1 MKELV
6 RSALLWLA
14 DTRLARS
21 VVDTIF
27 RARARR
33 RMLEIDEPGLA
44 RSQNCTLLGLVHRAH
59 RTRFGRDHDFP
70 RIRTASDFQRLVP
83 LRTPAELW
91 REYWQPAFP
100 NLAGATWPGPIPY
113 LAISSA
119 QVNGSFPYIP
129 VSPDLWAAQQTAA
142 LTSLAFVMHARPRA
156 RLCSGRL
163 LLLGGGTSLTPLSGS
178 KPADSLEAIAVRELP
193 AVLRPYACTPPRGDN
208 DSDALLLQDLAE
220 RSTTMPVTC
229 IAGTIERVL
238 PFLIHA
244 KRVLGRDRLTDIWPG
259 LAAVLYARGSAEPDR
274 SHLENEI
281 ASPGVLCL
289 EMVFRPEGAIAIE
302 DPRHQRLRLLPDHGV
317 YFEFV
322 PVDQVGKPRP
332 ERYSAAQVKLG
343 VPYALALSSPAGVW
357 ACLVGS
363 VVRFEHQDPPLV
375 RLLETRTLWETAA
388 PAEPAPGKLAA
399 LAHPFPSQ
407 PPHSRAGAAA
417 TALPGRPFRSA
428 WSVRKD

>member
-27 RARARR
+27 RNRARR
-33 RMLEIDEPGLA
+33 RVLELDQPGLA
-44 RSQNCTLLGLVHRAH
+44 RSQNSTLLGLVHRAH
-59 RTRFGRDHDFP
+59 KTRFGRDHDFP

-113 LAISSA
+113 LAISST

-142 LTSLAFVMHARPRA
+142 LTSLAFVMNARPRS
-156 RLCSGRL
+156 RFCSGRL
-163 LLLGGGTSLTPLSGS
+163 LLLGGGTTLIPLSGS
-178 KPADSLEAIAVRELP
+178 EPAASLEAIAVRELP
-193 AVLRPYACTPPRGDN
+193 AVLRPYACTVPRGD
-208 DSDALLLQDLAE
+208 SDFDTRPLQELAQ

-229 IAGTIERVL
+229 IAGTIDRVL

-244 KRVLGRDRLTDIWPG
+244 KRASGRERLTDIWPG
-259 LAAVLYARGSAEPDR
+259 LAAVLYARGAAEPDR
-274 SHLENEI
+274 CHLESEI

-289 EMVFRPEGAIAIE
+289 EMYFRQEGAIAIE
-302 DPRHQRLRLLPDHGV
+302 DPRHRSLRLLPDHGV

-322 PVDQVGKPRP
+322 PVDQVGKARP
-332 ERYSAAQVKLG
+332 ERYSAAQVQLG
-343 VPYALALSSPAGVW
+343 VPYALAVSSPAGVW

-363 VVRFEHQDPPLV
+363 IVRFEHRDPPLL
-375 RLLETRTLWETAA
+375 RLVETRTLWEPAA
-388 PAEPAPGKLAA
+388 SAEPRTGKLTDP
-399 LAHPFPSQ
+399 AHAFPSQ
-407 PPHSRAGAAA
+407 PPHPRPGGTAAA
-417 TALPGRPFRSA
+417 FPGRPFRSA
-428 WSVRKD
+428 WPVRKD